1 MPSKKKVKAAAR
13 AVKATRKATINKKSK
28 KQNSV
33 WKRIWN
39 AVCWPFRKIAQLCCW
54 VWNWLCE
61 INVIGLVNVA
71 LLVSI
76 IVLFSMLILD
86 FTKCSKAPVVIV
98 AEPVPV
104 TKPVSERSVVERK
117 MSALPVVN
125 QKYAEPVNVVPVKK
139 AEVVIAKKQIA
150 RQDNKFLGD
159 VIIDSRGA
167 GRLLQNQS
175 QINGNLYLQNMH
187 KYTLP
192 CDVKINGNLFL
203 RDIGL
208 LQFCGDFVVTG
219 NIYVS
224 PRSSF
229 GPIPKTAR
237 VGGYVVL

>member
-1 MPSKKKVKAAAR
+1 VP
-13 AVKATRKATINKKSK
+13 
-28 KQNSV
+28 
-33 WKRIWN
+33 
-39 AVCWPFRKIAQLCCW
+39 
-54 VWNWLCE
+54 
-61 INVIGLVNVA
+61 VA
-71 LLVSI
+71 ET
-76 IVLFSMLILD
+76 D
-86 FTKCSKAPVVIV
+86 TAPV
-98 AEPVPV
+98 
-104 TKPVSERSVVERK
+104 
-117 MSALPVVN
+117 LPVINNEVT
-125 QKYAEPVNVVPVKK
+125 EPVNVVPVKK
-139 AEVVIAKKQIA
+139 SEVVIAKKQIA
-150 RQDNKFLGD
+150 KQENKFLGD
-159 VIIDSRGA
+159 VVIDSRGA
-167 GRLLQNQS
+167 GKLLQNQS

>member
-1 MPSKKKVKAAAR
+1 MPTKKKVKAAAR
-13 AVKATRKATINKKSK
+13 RVKNTRKAVTVKKSK

-33 WKRIWN
+33 LKRLWN
-39 AVCWPFRKIAQLCCW
+39 IVCWPFRQIVKFCRW

-61 INVIGLVNVA
+61 INVIGLVNTT

-86 FTKCSKAPVVIV
+86 FTKCNKAPVVIV
-98 AEPVPV
+98 ADPVPV
-104 TKPVSERSVVERK
+104 TVPVAETDTAPV
-117 MSALPVVN
+117 LPVINNEVT
-125 QKYAEPVNVVPVKK
+125 EPVNVVPVKK
-139 AEVVIAKKQIA
+139 SEVVIAKKQIA
-150 RQDNKFLGD
+150 KQENKFLGD
-159 VIIDSRGA
+159 VVIDSRGA
-167 GRLLQNQS
+167 GKLLQNQS

>member
-1 MPSKKKVKAAAR
+1 MPSKKKIKSAAR
-13 AVKATRKATINKKSK
+13 RVRNTRRTTVNKKSNK
-28 KQNSV
+28 RASV
-33 WKRIWN
+33 WKKIWN
-39 AVCWPFRKIAQLCCW
+39 YICWPFRQIAKFCKWLWDW
-54 VWNWLCE
+54 VCGL
-61 INVIGLVNVA
+61 NVIGMVNTA

-76 IVLFSMLILD
+76 IVLFTMLILD
-86 FTKCSKAPVVIV
+86 FTTCKQTPIVVV

-104 TKPVSERSVVERK
+104 TQPLTEPKKSEPV
-117 MSALPVVN
+117 LPI
-125 QKYAEPVNVVPVKK
+125 QTTTEIQPEPVNVVPVQKS
-139 AEVVIAKKQIA
+139 EIIIAKRQIA
-150 RQDNKFLGD
+150 VQENKNFMGD

-167 GRLLQNQS
+167 GSLIQNNS
-175 QINGNLYLQNMH
+175 QIDGDLYIQNMN

>member
-13 AVKATRKATINKKSK
+13 RVKSTRKAAVAKKVK

-33 WKRIWN
+33 WKRICN
-39 AVCWPFRKIAQLCCW
+39 IVCWPFRQIAKLCRW
-54 VWNWLCE
+54 GWNWLCE

-86 FTKCSKAPVVIV
+86 VTKCNKAPVVIV

-104 TKPVSERSVVERK
+104 TKPVTERNVVARK
-117 MSALPVVN
+117 MPALPVVN
-125 QKYAEPVNVVPVKK
+125 KQNAQPVNVVPVKK
-139 AEVVIAKKQIA
+139 AEVEIAKRQIA
-150 RQDNKFLGD
+150 KQNKKFLGD
-159 VIIDSRGA
+159 VVIDSRGA
-167 GRLLQNQS
+167 GALLQNQV

-192 CDVKINGNLFL
+192 CGVKINGNLFL

>member
-1 MPSKKKVKAAAR
+1 MPNKNKVKAAAR
-13 AVKATRKATINKKSK
+13 RVKNTRQVTMNKNAK

-33 WKRIWN
+33 WNRVWN
-39 AVCWPFRKIAQLCCW
+39 ILCWPFRKIAKFCRW
-54 VWNWLCE
+54 GWMRLCE
-61 INVIGLVNVA
+61 INVFGLINIT

-86 FTKCSKAPVVIV
+86 VTKCNKAPVVIV

-104 TKPVSERSVVERK
+104 TKNVTERNVTERK
-117 MSALPVVN
+117 IMAVPVVN
-125 QKYAEPVNVVPVKK
+125 QKNAQPVNVVPVKK
-139 AEVVIAKKQIA
+139 AEVVIAKKQVA
-150 RQDNKFLGD
+150 KQNKKFLGD
-159 VIIDSRGA
+159 VIVDSRGA
-167 GRLLQNQS
+167 GALLQNES

-192 CDVKINGNLFL
+192 CGVKINGNLFL

-208 LQFCGDFVVTG
+208 LQFCGEFVVTG